1 MTYSLANQET
11 SGTKCQLLAPI
22 TSPDKVACI
31 GLNYKDTCIDLG
43 FSAPEEPLVFSK
55 FASAITGPF
64 DNISHPDITKV
75 AQKY

>member
-22 TSPDKVACI
+22 TSTDKVACI